1 MPLWSFEFAKA
12 AFADIS
18 HHAASSSMARWRKA
32 ERPPSNSN
40 SPLQLQLIS
49 PTPTQPSFGLG
60 LFKRDEA
67 DAEVPELVVAFL
79 PEGDQLVL
87 AHSRLRFTGR
97 QTRKS
102 VALGEF
108 PDVFRTDVDLV
119 RPHERTIPDANHAE
133 EVVVFQLPP
142 IWLVKVAGA
151 VEYAALAGVEF
162 DIDFVPVK
170 RPCRDN
176 VMQCIHNVTL

>member
-1 MPLWSFEFAKA
+1 MPRFRSWSLHFSQKE
-12 AFADIS
+12 I
-18 HHAASSSMARWRKA
+18 SSSSPIVDFALRDG
-32 ERPPSNSN
+32 ERG
-40 SPLQLQLIS
+40 Q
-49 PTPTQPSFGLG
+49 
-60 LFKRDEA
+60 
-67 DAEVPELVVAFL
+67 
-79 PEGDQLVL
+79 
-87 AHSRLRFTGR
+87 
-97 QTRKS
+97 S
-102 VALGEF
+102 VALGEL
-108 PDVFRTDVDLV
+108 PDVFRANVNLIW
-119 RPHERTIPDANHAE
+119 PHERAIPDANHAE